1 MYSQKQTNTC
11 EKDYTTKSK
20 ALYLT
25 LPIKLRNS
33 FDLYTDNLM
42 DNEIIS
48 STELNKAIDSYE
60 LEHYNSVFLVQ
71 NEWIQFTNRVY
82 VSMRQVC
89 YERDNLST
97 QVSNQNDKFILNFPL
112 LDNPTHSCVL
122 L

>member
-1 MYSQKQTNTC
+1 MYTFDTETYEQD
-11 EKDYTTKSK
+11 KDYTAKSK

-42 DNEIIS
+42 DDEIIS

-60 LEHYNSVFLVQ
+60 LEHYDSVFLVQ

-82 VSMRQVC
+82 VSNC
-89 YERDNLST
+89 
-97 QVSNQNDKFILNFPL
+97 ILL
-112 LDNPTHSCVL
+112 
-122 L
+122 